1 MFEGDDIE
9 RYPIEGV
16 PLDRDIY
23 LMDEVWMEAYARAI
37 QTCLA
42 GGSYEYVG
50 HISYAAARNA
60 SAAGVELSWYPNIH
74 TRFHEVRVHLP
85 ASAFVCCV
93 GSQTIDE
100 KPRIFVK
107 SEWLQF
113 LHMRSNC
120 AFAMVDA
127 IGVKAVITDGL
138 LTAER
143 LGELAARIDD
153 IAAKHPMIA
162 FISFADSLLLKS
174 QWSVGTW
181 DSEVNYSYEPEQ
193 ILRVLP
199 LIAQAYR
206 EVLGMKVYAV
216 ATQGQ
221 NAYGNQLMHVSASG
235 NHISLNSLGL
245 PFAQLQSIEAAARSA
260 IRRGEHEPADLY
272 LDSDFFN
279 SLNWRHGFEKH
290 QEPRSDYLAPMA
302 STACTYVR
310 IGLQRVLDSLE

>member
-1 MFEGDDIE
+1 MFESDDIE
-9 RYPIEGV
+9 QYPIESV
-16 PLDRDIY
+16 PLDRDIF
-23 LMDEVWMEAYARAI
+23 LMDEVWMSAYARTV

-42 GGSYEYVG
+42 GGGYENVG
-50 HISYAAARNA
+50 YISYASAHNA
-60 SAAGVELSWYPNIH
+60 TAAGVELSWYPNIF
-74 TRFHEVRVHLP
+74 TRFHEVRVYLP

-93 GSQTIDE
+93 GSQTMDE

-107 SEWLQF
+107 SEWLEA

-127 IGVKAVITDGL
+127 IGVKAAIAEGL

-193 ILRVLP
+193 IIRVLP
-199 LIAQAYR
+199 LIAQAYQ
-206 EVLGMKVYAV
+206 EVLGMKIYAV

-221 NAYGNQLMHVSASG
+221 NAYGDRLMHVSASG

-272 LDSDFFN
+272 LDRDFFN
-279 SLNWRHGFEKH
+279 SLSWRYGFEKH
-290 QEPRSDYLAPMA
+290 QEPRSDYLAPMT